1 MTKTSFVF
9 TVEHSQVWQVASQL
23 EGHDTEV
30 ENWDIGAGL
39 YIEFYTLKTSF
50 VDSFGPVDELDSLE
64 KKTAACKAFFEQLR
78 RSQNFWKNK
87 TSADARVAYAK
98 MADEISVLLIAET
111 KTAPLAINTEMEMYD
126 TVLDAPLPEDARMCH
141 LQGAV
146 STFTSWLLEEVTI

>member
-50 VDSFGPVDELDSLE
+50 VDSFGPVNELV
-64 KKTAACKAFFEQLR
+64 CC
-78 RSQNFWKNK
+78 NF
-87 TSADARVAYAK
+87 
-98 MADEISVLLIAET
+98 
-111 KTAPLAINTEMEMYD
+111 MEA
-126 TVLDAPLPEDARMCH
+126 L
-141 LQGAV
+141 
-146 STFTSWLLEEVTI
+146 FTLWL

>member
-87 TSADARVAYAK
+87 TSADARYSSFSSRVALDV
-98 MADEISVLLIAET
+98 DEVSELTECCCFTVIFNQH
-111 KTAPLAINTEMEMYD
+111 PLSLY
-126 TVLDAPLPEDARMCH
+126 VGCPF
-141 LQGAV
+141 LQ
-146 STFTSWLLEEVTI
+146 TSWKM